1 MLGAVSL
8 PSIPTGRSLVVRP
21 ETLPAETGGG
31 GTTPMSPGQSAVAM
45 FADMRDSLES
55 IVLNTSKTVSLLS
68 KLVSGEKL
76 DDRREAIERAETDED
91 IPPAEDSGGGGDGPG
106 FLASLNKLNPFSS
119 ESGALVKF
127 IAAGLALIGLNIFK
141 DKLIPKLSALLNFFF
156 GDDENSFDRAIDAI
170 GLKVREITEKIKEK
184 LIPIWEDIKTET
196 EVFVQKVGEVY
207 NLIAS
212 IVKGI
217 GNYLLSFDV
226 KGATGPAG
234 MPIGDGKLDEDEL
247 KAVTKDITDRLT
259 KGIFGFLDG
268 IVTTIL
274 SGLTLYAIGTTALRL
289 LMTRGAVA
297 AGAGAFLAGG
307 FFSMAAA
314 AAVIAAGIFKLGDNV
329 MTAFNDAVTDE
340 LGQEQDF
347 SMKEFVTRLL
357 VGKET
362 GNKLKDVL
370 KNAADKAIIGG
381 SLGFVIGGP
390 LGAAVGAL
398 AGGLVGGFATY
409 VGSEKTQRMIDAAFG
424 DNSIIGMTV
433 NYLVDVYKT
442 LVLDPFEFLFGKLGV
457 ENDSLISRLGYKF
470 DRDKPLSREEM
481 YGSMATGDT
490 SGFEGI
496 STSELQNMLEQKTN
510 ELNQQPK
517 TKPITIKGL
526 FSGETYT
533 LKEADFM
540 DTHTVRKLKGE
551 IDTINAELM
560 ERGVV
565 PNPNAKQDSNQALF
579 VPTDLVMQKLMAMG
593 ATFDATGQGDFV
605 LNQQGTGVNNS
616 FNKQEQSFVSGEL
629 SAGINDAELAA
640 AVKDSKID

>member
-8 PSIPTGRSLVVRP
+8 PSIPTGNSLIVRP
-21 ETLPAETGGG
+21 NTLPAQTGGG

-68 KLVSGEKL
+68 KLVTGEKI
-76 DDRREAIERAETDED
+76 DDRRESIERAETDED
-91 IPPAEDSGGGGDGPG
+91 IPPAEDSGGGGGGPG

-156 GDDENSFDRAIDAI
+156 GDDENSFDKAIDAI
-170 GLKVREITEKIKEK
+170 GLKVREITDKIKEK
-184 LIPIWEDIKTET
+184 VLPIWEDVKTET
-196 EVFVQKVGEVY
+196 ELFVEKVGEIY
-207 NLIAS
+207 NLVAS

-268 IVTTIL
+268 IVGTVL

-289 LMTRGAVA
+289 LMTRGALA

-307 FFSMAAA
+307 IFSIAAA
-314 AAVIAAGIFKLGDNV
+314 AVVIAAGIFKLGDNI
-329 MTAFNDAVTDE
+329 MTAYNDAVTDE
-340 LGQEQDF
+340 LGKDQDF

-409 VGSEKTQRMIDAAFG
+409 VGSKETEKFIENAFG

-433 NYLVDVYKT
+433 NYLVDVYKK
-442 LVLDPFEFLFGKLGV
+442 LILDPFEFLFGKLGV
-457 ENDSLISRLGYKF
+457 ENDSLLARLGYEF
-470 DRDKPLSREEM
+470 DRDKPLNKEEM
-481 YGSMATGDT
+481 YGSMATGDQSEFDGT
-490 SGFEGI
+490 
-496 STSELQNMLEQKTN
+496 STSDLQSLLDEKTKQLE
-510 ELNQQPK
+510 QQPK
-517 TKPITIKGL
+517 TKPIVVKGF
-526 FSGETYT
+526 FSGKEYT
-533 LKEADFM
+533 LKEADYL
-540 DTHTVRKLKGE
+540 DTHNVRKLKGE
-551 IDTINAELM
+551 ISTINQELM
-560 ERGVV
+560 DRGVV
-565 PNPNAKQDSNQALF
+565 PNPNAKQDSNKALF
-579 VPTDLVMQKLMAMG
+579 VPTDPVMQKLMDMG

-616 FNKQEQSFVSGEL
+616 FNKQEQSFINADL
-629 SAGINDAELAA
+629 TAGMNDDEIEAL
-640 AVKDSKID
+640 VKGRL